1 MKMAIILKT
10 IYRFNA
16 ILIKIPTQFI
26 TDMKKRVNLNFIWK
40 NKNPRISNTILNNK
54 RTFGGITTPDLKLY
68 YKTIVM
74 KTTGY

>member
-10 IYRFNA
+10 IYRFNG